1 MRLGSEDMN
10 RLLKEGLFKILCYSL
25 YILLFGLLAFKLWIK
40 IR

>member
-10 RLLKEGLFKILCYSL
+10 RLLKEGLFKILCYSV
-25 YILLFGLLAFKLWIK
+25 YILLFGLLAVKLWIK